1 MASSGNKRKR
11 YAAVRKRREEALRA
25 AFVKVLMR
33 SPVKDVR
40 FSEGNRRISLS
51 FAGERAAYA
60 IRVQRE
66 VYVGHWGRKS
76 GIHIDRAMLS
86 KGRSKSFK
94 ALAVH
99 EAVEK
104 FLVERY
110 GLREDEEAHVVA
122 TAKERQYLERAGG
135 DWNAHQA
142 SVYRLW
148 AKLDGH

>member
-1 MASSGNKRKR
+1 MPVSRQWRNRR
-11 YAAVRKRREEALRA
+11 RREEALRA
-25 AFVKVLMR
+25 AFVRTLMR
-33 SPVKDVR
+33 TPVKGVK
-40 FSEGNRRISLS
+40 FSKGNRSVSLS

-86 KGRSKSFK
+86 KGRTKSFK

-122 TAKERQYLERAGG
+122 TAKERQYLERTGG

>member
-25 AFVKVLMR
+25 AFVKVLMK

-40 FSEGNRRISLS
+40 FSEGNRRVSLT
-51 FAGERAAYA
+51 FAGERAAHA

-99 EAVEK
+99 ETVERL
-104 FLVERY
+104 LVERY